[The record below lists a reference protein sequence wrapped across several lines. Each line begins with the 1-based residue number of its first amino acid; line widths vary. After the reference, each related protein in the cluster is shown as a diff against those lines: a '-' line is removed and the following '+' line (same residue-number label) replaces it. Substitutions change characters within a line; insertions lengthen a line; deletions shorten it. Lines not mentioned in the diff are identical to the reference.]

1 MPVVVRLTETGATV
15 LRICLVVSDA
25 NPWTGPLIGNLRHH
39 RTPSMP
45 DRQAAFESLPRPL
58 QEDVQLTLA
67 VADAMAQPG
76 ELLWAIEAAAAL
88 VGSWRVREAAAA
100 AVAGGAQ

>member
-1 MPVVVRLTETGATV
+1 MVVRLTETGATV

-76 ELLWAIEAAAAL
+76 ELPTIEAAAAL

-100 AVAGGAQ
+100 AVAGGAPRA